1 MIYIWSVSGKRWIII
16 KKNTHTIYFSF
27 AEHRVG
33 HNAWGQ
39 PFQGICG

>member
-1 MIYIWSVSGKRWIII
+1 MDYY
-16 KKNTHTIYFSF
+16 KKNTRTIYFSF